1 MGAKNKHQVE
11 EMSPVLD
18 RNSNGD
24 AIQEEMN
31 KMVSTSADFNQS
43 KYNKITFAGAG
54 NKYDWKAVDN
64 KSISDNNEP
73 PQEKSVQSLLRMN
86 CKLKE
91 KRYGSTT

>member
-1 MGAKNKHQVE
+1 
-11 EMSPVLD
+11 MSPVLD

-54 NKYDWKAVDN
+54 NKYD
-64 KSISDNNEP
+64 
-73 PQEKSVQSLLRMN
+73 
-86 CKLKE
+86 
-91 KRYGSTT
+91 